1 MAKKALIY
9 GITGQDGSYLADL
22 LLKRGYEIAGAANAD
37 ASPNKKAKYFKVDLG
52 GKEEEYI
59 APISEI
65 APDEVYYLA
74 GISSHA
80 AIAANPAFAF
90 RVNAVAPIA
99 IMESI
104 EKNYP
109 KARFFHASSAYIFEG
124 REGRVD
130 EKTYPKPIGP
140 YGISKL
146 CAHMMAIHFRKNGLF
161 ACNGIL
167 FNHESPV
174 RPKEYVTRKITL
186 AAAEIIKFCPAYFTL
201 FLHFNFPDPGRD
213 KRKNTFY
220 ADSARSHVTHSKHG
234 IIATSFHRDNNSFK
248 HLHAFPCL
256 FFDFT
261 LSFPCYFLMF
271 DELVVHSD
279 CIADVKINGFLRLS
293 FSLDPCFLICHDTL
307 FYQLS
312 YISSTLC
319 CVLSRKPAVV
329 I

>member
-186 AAAEIIKFCPAYFTL
+186 AAAEIKNGLRKEPLVLGNLDAKRDWGFAGDYVEAMWL
-201 FLHFNFPDPGRD
+201 MLQQKQPDD
-213 KRKNTFY
+213 Y
-220 ADSARSHVTHSKHG
+220 V
-234 IIATSFHRDNNSFK
+234 IATGESHSVREFCEAAFSHLGMDYKKHIKTDSNLVRREEQNLSASTSKASIVLGWRPKVGFK
-248 HLHAFPCL
+248 
-256 FFDFT
+256 
-261 LSFPCYFLMF
+261 
-271 DELVVHSD
+271 ELVHMMVD
-279 CIADVKINGFLRLS
+279 ADMK
-293 FSLDPCFLICHDTL
+293 LIR
-307 FYQLS
+307 
-312 YISSTLC
+312 
-319 CVLSRKPAVV
+319 VGKEG
-329 I
+329 